1 MAAVNKIKMHSYFS
15 LCYICYSSMWIID
28 CLVKY
33 LWSHCI
39 WYLLVIFFHQKR
51 SQRRARSFEH
61 TALVI
66 SNIYRHLLMA
76 QNSDRST
83 FFTLS
88 AWLLALL
95 WWYLVFARFVYR
107 FLECIQMF
115 ASHLSEQNSEQPFF
129 CTFLVFF
136 SQFVVVVA
144 STLLWNDTYGSCLEW
159 FVTQFEQQTAL

>member
-1 MAAVNKIKMHSYFS
+1 MHSYFS

-39 WYLLVIFFHQKR
+39 WYLSVIFFFHQQR
-51 SQRRARSFEH
+51 SQRRARSFKH

-115 ASHLSEQNSEQPFF
+115 ASHLSEQNSDQPFF

-136 SQFVVVVA
+136 FSICCCCCCSNTA
-144 STLLWNDTYGSCLEW
+144 MKWYIWIMSRMIRDTVW
-159 FVTQFEQQTAL
+159 ATNRAIKH